1 LVAERGLGQISDED
15 TLRSAVRK
23 TLAENP
29 DQAASFRAGKT
40 SVIQWLLGQ
49 VMKTTGGR
57 ANPQTVRKM
66 LEEELARGSN
76 E

>member
-1 LVAERGLGQISDED
+1 
-15 TLRSAVRK
+15 LRSAVRK
-23 TLAENP
+23 TLVENP
-29 DQAASFRAGKT
+29 GQVASFRGGKT

-66 LEEELARGSN
+66 LEEELARGSK